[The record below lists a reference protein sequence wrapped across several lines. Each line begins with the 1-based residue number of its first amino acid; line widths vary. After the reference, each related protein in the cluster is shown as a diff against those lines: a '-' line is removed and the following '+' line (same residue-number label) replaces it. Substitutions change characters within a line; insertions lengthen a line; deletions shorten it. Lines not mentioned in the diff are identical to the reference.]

1 MIMSTRT
8 FGMVG
13 KTYTS
18 ASEAFRDA
26 DYATGIWKCQS
37 DTERA
42 VAMIKDLWPVLLFI
56 LAMFGAVA
64 LVYPLML

>member
-1 MIMSTRT
+1 MSTRT

-26 DYATGIWKCQS
+26 DYATGIWKCES
-37 DTERA
+37 DTQRA
-42 VAMIKDLWPVLLFI
+42 IKMIKDLWPILLFI
-56 LAMFGAVA
+56 LVMFGAVY
-64 LVYPLML
+64 LLYPLMP

>member
-1 MIMSTRT
+1 MSTRS
-8 FGMVG
+8 FGKVG

-37 DTERA
+37 DMQRTWNMA
-42 VAMIKDLWPVLLFI
+42 KDLWPILLFI
-56 LAMFGAVA
+56 VIMFGAV
-64 LVYPLML
+64 LGLYPLMQ

>member
-1 MIMSTRT
+1 MSTRT

-26 DYATGIWKCQS
+26 DYATGIWKCES
-37 DTERA
+37 DMQRTWNMA
-42 VAMIKDLWPVLLFI
+42 KDLWPILLFI
-56 LAMFGAVA
+56 LVMFGAV
-64 LVYPLML
+64 LGLYPLMR

>member
-1 MIMSTRT
+1 MSTRSY
-8 FGMVG
+8 GMVG

-18 ASEAFRDA
+18 TSEAFRDA

-42 VAMIKDLWPVLLFI
+42 IAMIKELLPILLFI

-64 LVYPLML
+64 LVYPLMP

>member
-1 MIMSTRT
+1 MSTRT

-26 DYATGIWKCQS
+26 DYATGIWKCES
-37 DTERA
+37 DTQRA
-42 VAMIKDLWPVLLFI
+42 ITMIKDLWPILLFI
-56 LAMFGAVA
+56 LVMFGAVY
-64 LVYPLML
+64 LLYPLMP